1 MHSIVFDVRLLRQLS
16 VVLEKTIGK
25 IKANQLTS
33 NIDMLVKKVYYNS
46 EELGSYLY
54 ILCVLCYIV

>member
-33 NIDMLVKKVYYNS
+33 NIDTLVKKYITTVKSSGRTCTYYVF
-46 EELGSYLY
+46 YV
-54 ILCVLCYIV
+54 I